1 MKNKIALISYHNEY
15 NYGTMLQ
22 AYALYRALQ
31 MRGVDSEYISYQI
44 SIPSLKQRL
53 FQGLIRY
60 LSHPE
65 KLYTKFAVRKENNQN
80 DFSFFKTEDFKT
92 TIDAFNQWY
101 KEYIPHTHIVYTEKN
116 IQTIS
121 DVYAKYIVGSDQV
134 WSPYRN
140 RRIAFFDYFFLNF
153 VLNSSKKYSYAP
165 SFGATDL
172 SSNYLDCIKKALNSF
187 NKISCREVALAR
199 KLSELTQK
207 EIVPVIDPTLLL
219 NRTEWKKVCKPV
231 FGMPSEYILC
241 YILGEKKTISQFA
254 EKLSKEK
261 KIPVYYILTRPYY
274 LEKQNCLTGV
284 GPGEFLSLIM
294 NASFVCTDSFHGTIF
309 SINFNVPFY
318 SFTKRESTDSIND
331 NDRIQLVLK
340 EFGLENRFKHDTDM
354 YSNDVFI
361 CADEIL
367 STRRLQSGYFL
378 QSIIDETF

>member
-1 MKNKIALISYHNEY
+1 MTKVNLLTIHYGKCYGAVMQTFATCRMLEQAGHTVRVINLINPSQKGNWKSIHYWMDCVREFQFWLFKKMYFSKLTNK
-15 NYGTMLQ
+15 
-22 AYALYRALQ
+22 AY
-31 MRGVDSEYISYQI
+31 
-44 SIPSLKQRL
+44 SIKDINLPK
-53 FQGLIRY
+53 
-60 LSHPE
+60 
-65 KLYTKFAVRKENNQN
+65 
-80 DFSFFKTEDFKT
+80 
-92 TIDAFNQWY
+92 
-101 KEYIPHTHIVYTEKN
+101 
-116 IQTIS
+116 S
-121 DVYAKYIVGSDQV
+121 DVTVVGSDQV

-165 SFGATDL
+165 SFGTTDL

-219 NRTEWKKVCKPV
+219 DRTEWKKVCKPV